1 MSWSELVVRL
11 EKLKKENRALINSL
25 RQSAKSL
32 IGDESSIQAVEEC
45 AVFLFLQ
52 FVEIQE
58 VTLRDVNALKKQ
70 FGKGDLSL
78 AKKIQKVIVASSHK
92 PLGNI

>member
-1 MSWSELVVRL
+1 M
-11 EKLKKENRALINSL
+11 
-25 RQSAKSL
+25 
-32 IGDESSIQAVEEC
+32 EEC